1 MNKVEILDNEDE
13 NNLKNV
19 GSRIQK
25 CRKAAGLTQRQ
36 LSDITGISENH
47 ISRVE
52 RGIHIPNFDIMVKIA
67 KALDVSIDVFVEDL
81 SANNINIFLENI
93 KGDVEGMSQN
103 QLSLVKDTSV
113 SIKKYKF

>member
-52 RGIHIPNFDIMVKIA
+52 SC
-67 KALDVSIDVFVEDL
+67 LL
-81 SANNINIFLENI
+81 Y
-93 KGDVEGMSQN
+93 
-103 QLSLVKDTSV
+103 TSDAADE
-113 SIKKYKF
+113 

>member
-47 ISRVE
+47 ISRIE
-52 RGIHIPNFDIMVKIA
+52 QGYHNPRFDMVIQIA
-67 KALDVSIDVFVEDL
+67 KALNVPTDAFAKDLSDDNVDVFLE
-81 SANNINIFLENI
+81 SIRPNIEKLNVKQLEYLKKNIELLLE
-93 KGDVEGMSQN
+93 
-103 QLSLVKDTSV
+103 L
-113 SIKKYKF
+113 

>member
-1 MNKVEILDNEDE
+1 MNKVEIIDNEDE

-81 SANNINIFLENI
+81 STDNINIFLENI
-93 KGDVEGMSQN
+93 KDDVEGMSQN
-103 QLSLVKDTSV
+103 QLSLVKDTIV